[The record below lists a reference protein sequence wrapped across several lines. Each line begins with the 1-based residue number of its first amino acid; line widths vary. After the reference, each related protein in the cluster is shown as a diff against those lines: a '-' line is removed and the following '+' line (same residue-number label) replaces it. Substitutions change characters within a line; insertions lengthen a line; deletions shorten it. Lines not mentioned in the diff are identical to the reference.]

1 MYGHTLQNEYTNDEQ
16 FTLSK
21 AIAKTLLYVISTH
34 ADADPSLDDVQ
45 DLHLVA

>member
-16 FTLSK
+16 FPLSK
-21 AIAKTLLYVISTH
+21 MAKTLLYVISTH